1 MSLGTAPAI
10 DEGDTLLYR
19 NCVYPFALFLAFN
32 LLLLALQSTLQ
43 WAHPGAPWWQQ
54 APEMLVYP
62 LQTTACAACLWHI
75 RRRIPWAC
83 TWRGFMAGV
92 LFGLVGIALWLL
104 PYYAGWVPDKG
115 GFDPAAV
122 FGTSS
127 APVYVEYVFRFVR
140 AAVVVPFVEELFWR
154 GFLMRWC
161 INPEFPQ
168 KVPFGTHRWRSY
180 ILVTVAFMLAHS
192 PVDYAGALLYGTLA
206 YILTV
211 KTKRLMPVVI
221 MHAVANCT
229 MGICALV
236 SDLPQLW

>member
-1 MSLGTAPAI
+1 MSLAKAPASG
-10 DEGDTLLYR
+10 EGDTSLYR
-19 NCVYPFALFLAFN
+19 SSVYPFALFLAFN
-32 LLLLALQSTLQ
+32 LLLWVLQSTLQ
-43 WAHPGAPWWQQ
+43 WDHPDAPWWQR

-62 LQTTACAACLWHI
+62 LQTLACAAYLWHI
-75 RRRIPWAC
+75 RTRIPWTC
-83 TWRGFMAGV
+83 TWRGCGAGA
-92 LFGLVGIALWLL
+92 LFGLAGIALWLL

-122 FGTSS
+122 FGASS
-127 APVYVEYVFRFVR
+127 APVYVEYAFRFAR

-161 INPEFPQ
+161 INPDFPQ
-168 KVPFGTHRWRSY
+168 EVPFGTHRWRAY
-180 ILVTVAFMLAHS
+180 ILVTFAFMLVHTPA
-192 PVDYAGALLYGTLA
+192 DYAGALLYGTLA

-211 KTKRLMPVVI
+211 RIKQLMPVVT
-221 MHAVANCT
+221 MHAVANAT